1 MVKNK
6 YMYSLS
12 GSELANTF
20 QSSKSKKKVCC
31 ATYVSWVLQESGY
44 LSASDHTN
52 GATSLYSI
60 LKNKGWKE
68 VSSFS
73 SAKAGDVLFYS
84 RDSGK
89 EYYHTD
95 IYAGNN
101 KVWNAGNP
109 KSDGTYSTRP

>member
-6 YMYSLS
+6 YRYSQNA
-12 GSELANTF
+12 SELANTF
-20 QSSKSKKKVCC
+20 QSSKSGKKVCC

-44 LSASDHTN
+44 LLNSEHTN
-52 GATSLYSI
+52 GATPLYSK

-73 SAKAGDVLFYS
+73 SAKSGDVFFYW
-84 RDSGK
+84 DDK
-89 EYYHTD
+89 EKKYYHTD

-109 KSDGTYSTRP
+109 KDDGTFSTRS